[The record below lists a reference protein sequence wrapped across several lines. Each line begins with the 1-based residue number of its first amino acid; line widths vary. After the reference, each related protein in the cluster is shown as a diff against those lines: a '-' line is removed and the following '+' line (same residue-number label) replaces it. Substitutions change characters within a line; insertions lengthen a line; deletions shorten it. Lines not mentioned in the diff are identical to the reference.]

1 MNIDIYGKTQCPYC
15 DMAKR
20 LAQQTCENSE
30 QGLHTYNYYQL
41 DTDFTREELF
51 ENCCG
56 RIDRDLAIG
65 WYNLGLDRE
74 EDRNRPISSTTVR
87 DIISTSVRPNV
98 VTGPIVVEVK
108 GPRRTCILRRFSQC
122 HRCCT
127 CQKFSLIEICVGYAL
142 ICGCPENP

>member
-51 ENCCG
+51 EKFPG
-56 RIDRDLAIG
+56 ARTFPQIQIDGKNIGCYTDLET
-65 WYNLGLDRE
+65 YL
-74 EDRNRPISSTTVR
+74 
-87 DIISTSVRPNV
+87 
-98 VTGPIVVEVK
+98 K
-108 GPRRTCILRRFSQC
+108 
-122 HRCCT
+122 
-127 CQKFSLIEICVGYAL
+127 
-142 ICGCPENP
+142 